1 MARALGLTVTAWAPL
16 ERGVLAERDVA
27 HAKPG
32 DEAAAAVVRSVA
44 QATGSS
50 PAQVALAW
58 LLRQGVVPVVGATKV
73 EQMQDSL
80 GAVAVRLDPA
90 HAKQL
95 DAATKIELGYPHEFL
110 LFKAD
115 RLGPA

>member
-1 MARALGLTVTAWAPL
+1 LARGALAGKQVS
-16 ERGVLAERDVA
+16 

-32 DEAAAAVVRSVA
+32 DEAAARVVVDVA
-44 QATGSS
+44 KATGSS

-58 LLRQGVVPVVGATKV
+58 LLRQEVVPVVGATKV
-73 EQMQDSL
+73 EQMQDCL
-80 GAVAVRLDPA
+80 GAVDLE
-90 HAKQL
+90 L
-95 DAATKIELGYPHEFL
+95 DASHVEQLEAAAPVDLGYPHEFL